1 MLNCLII
8 NVDQKRTFIKPATFD
23 GSTNWSDFNSHFEV
37 CAELNC
43 LLVFEKGMY
52 LAVSLRGNSQG
63 VLGNL
68 PSNDQRNY
76 DALCSALQQRF
87 AITNQTYI
95 RGLRTPL
102 HERKKEGC
110 RYSSIVR
117 ARHS

>member
-8 NVDQKRTFIKPATFD
+8 NVDQKQTFIKPATFD
-23 GSTNWSDFNSHFEV
+23 SSTHWSDFKSHFGV

-43 LLVFEKGMY
+43 WLVYEKGMH
-52 LAVSLRGNSQG
+52 LAVSLRANAQG

-76 DALCSALQQRF
+76 DALCKALQQRF

-95 RGLRTPL
+95 LRTPL
-102 HERKKEGC
+102 HERKQKAVHTLPESG
-110 RYSSIVR
+110 
-117 ARHS
+117 